1 MRTITI
7 RIDTEVWE
15 ALQARATRPFEDTPN
30 SVLRQILDLGPA
42 GRERRGADMSY
53 EELLGFLDGGIKMRE
68 VFQPWIVLHLV
79 QKGGQST
86 LAAMEQA
93 FPPELDDPK
102 KELGIR
108 IRLKQAVEH
117 VLQAHGI
124 ARLRNSCVE
133 LSVAALSAEQT
144 EAVENRCRRLIEEWR
159 EVAASPPGRP

>member
-53 EELLGFLDGGIKMRE
+53 EELLGFLVGEIRMRE

-79 QKGGQST
+79 RKGGQST
-86 LAAMEQA
+86 LDAMEQE

-102 KELGIR
+102 KKLGIR
-108 IRLKQAVEH
+108 IRLKQAVER

-124 ARLRNSCVE
+124 ARLGDTYVE
-133 LSVAALSAEQT
+133 LNVAPLSAEQT
-144 EAVENRCRRLIEEWR
+144 EAVENRCKRLIEEWR
-159 EVAASPPGRP
+159 EVGAPPPGRL